1 MTRIVVTGGAGRL
14 GRSVVAGLREAGHTV
29 ISVDRQA
36 DPADPTEP
44 AGGSARPRCRP
55 RRAE

>member
-1 MTRIVVTGGAGRL
+1 MSRIVVTGGAGRL

-36 DPADPTEP
+36 DPADPR
-44 AGGSARPRCRP
+44 AGRPICSTRRP
-55 RRAE
+55 PGPC